1 MLGYRQPAFKNA
13 PLLSSLA
20 VINKVLEMERLIS
33 EHRNV
38 ELHQHIYNLLSNQH
52 SLTSTAATKGD

>member
-1 MLGYRQPAFKNA
+1 MLGYRQPTFKNA
-13 PLLSSLA
+13 PLLSSLV

-38 ELHQHIYNLLSNQH
+38 ELHQRIYDLVSNRH
-52 SLTSTAATKGD
+52 SLTSTAART